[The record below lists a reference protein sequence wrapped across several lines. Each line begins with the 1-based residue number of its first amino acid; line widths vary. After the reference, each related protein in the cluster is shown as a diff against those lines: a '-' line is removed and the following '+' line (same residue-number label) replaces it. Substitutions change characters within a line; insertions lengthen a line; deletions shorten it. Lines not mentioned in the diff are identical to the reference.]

1 MKFKFYLAT
10 LIFVFV
16 QSLSAQTNILFVK
29 DYGAIG
35 DGHHD
40 DYLAIQKTFDAAKNT
55 KNSVITFEKGKEY
68 IISKP
73 IKVYSDINGNT
84 STIIPLSS
92 QAISIISPNLKIENI
107 NISGSA
113 FKYIRIDQNNIS
125 INNCN
130 LSTDSYFALVVINAN
145 SFTLTNSSV
154 KNNFSKERN
163 YALHA
168 LKGLQNINIIN
179 NKIKGGV
186 IFKNNTSGES
196 GNILFKDNEFT
207 IDYSTLKQDVSLQN
221 DAFTFYSNTK
231 IAFINNKIN
240 ASNINRLFKISA
252 NSSKD
257 KNNVLKITGISPDN
271 IKFENNEINAKSSNG
286 KQLFDFYIGTK
297 GVILNNNKI
306 NAKGFATL
314 FENKTKADL
323 ERSFSLTNNII
334 NFDSEILYFDGY
346 GKNNTAKNNIEIKNN
361 IFTYDADEFKFISKR
376 AGQSNN
382 VKFNFL
388 FNIRNVDRFIYDHNT
403 LKQTKNNLYFSNRYF
418 FYIQNPL
425 TAEITNS
432 SYIGGIKLIPVRE
445 NPAIKTI
452 NNLILKSDFKE
463 TVVTDKTN
471 KVQYKLIKK

>member
-1 MKFKFYLAT
+1 MKFNFFLAT
-10 LIFVFV
+10 LILIFV
-16 QSLSAQTNILFVK
+16 QTLSAQTNTFLVK

-40 DYLAIQKTFDAAKNT
+40 DYSAIQKTFDAAKNT
-55 KNSVITFEKGKEY
+55 KNSVITFEKGKQY

-73 IKVYSDINGNT
+73 IKVYSNINGNT

-92 QAISIISPNLKIENI
+92 QAISIIFPNLKIENI
-107 NISGSA
+107 TISGAA
-113 FKYIRIDQNNIS
+113 FQYLRIDQDNIS

-130 LSTDSYFALVVINAN
+130 LSTNSYFALIVINAN

-154 KNNFSKERN
+154 QNNFSKEKQ

-168 LKGLQNINIIN
+168 IKSVKNINIIN

-186 IFKNNTSGES
+186 TFKNNTSGES
-196 GNILFKDNEFT
+196 GNLLFKDNQFS
-207 IDYSTLKQDVSLQN
+207 IDYSTLRQDVSLQN
-221 DAFTFYSNTK
+221 DAFTFYSNTN

-240 ASNINRLFKISA
+240 ANNVNRLFKISA

-257 KNNVLKITGISPDN
+257 KNNVLKITGAAPDN

-323 ERSFSLTNNII
+323 ERSFSLTDNII

-346 GKNNTAKNNIEIKNN
+346 GKNNTAKNNIEIRNN
-361 IFTYDADEFKFISKR
+361 IFTYDADEFKFMSKR
-376 AGQSNN
+376 AGQSND

-388 FNIRNVDRFIYDHNT
+388 FNVRNIDRFIYDHNT

-432 SYIGGIKLIPVRE
+432 SYIGGIKLVPVRE

-452 NNLILKSDFKE
+452 NNQILKTDFKE
-463 TVVTDKTN
+463 AIITDKTN